1 MVPFLLILAFVS
13 YVTAADSNTEAIAQI
28 CRTHDGLPTEVDSK
42 ADDKE
47 LRMGKALKMVWVVL
61 LAVTAWIMVAFSG
74 IDGVR
79 MLSNVGGLPALF
91 IVIGLQLSLFRM
103 MGQVSQLDGAHI
115 KTVAA
120 E

>member
-1 MVPFLLILAFVS
+1 M
-13 YVTAADSNTEAIAQI
+13 
-28 CRTHDGLPTEVDSK
+28 PTEVYSK

-79 MLSNVGGLPALF
+79 ML
-91 IVIGLQLSLFRM
+91 
-103 MGQVSQLDGAHI
+103 
-115 KTVAA
+115 
-120 E
+120 